1 MFSLWSVCLKRARCE
16 TLGRFGCGDCWGR
29 ASSSGRF
36 FLSLAPDIA
45 GGARWETGRSYGE
58 SRSKGDGVSVGTCCT
73 GQLRLVLKGSKG
85 GPQ

>member
-16 TLGRFGCGDCWGR
+16 TLGRFDCGVCWGR
-29 ASSSGRF
+29 APSSIRF

-45 GGARWETGRSYGE
+45 GRALWETSRSHGE
-58 SRSKGDGVSVGTCCT
+58 SRGKGYGVRVGTCCA